1 MKTKIKKYPLLIST
15 IVSCVIII
23 ASLFILGFF
32 GLRLGTSL
40 GGGSQFEI
48 NVASGASSTEYIAEV
63 KDVLKNH
70 NLTFDSASVEDKY
83 VAIDDEGNYTKQV
96 VVVRISQ
103 NNLEDAKE
111 SALVNDIA
119 KALEIKTSYISSV
132 ENITSIVTGQKVLM
146 LGLAI
151 GIVAI
156 ALFVF
161 AWIRYDIFAGL
172 SFIVAFL
179 HNIIVYL
186 ALVILTRLELN
197 IISLVAAFILTI
209 IMSIMLIHIYERYRT
224 EAKLHISDKLSIS
237 ERMLNSSK
245 LAVKSFA
252 IVLCAAV
259 VILAFMAFVPAT
271 VIKFTALNILVA
283 IITTIYTTL
292 LIGPAVYVA
301 LLEVRDVRHKAVMSR
316 NDEINKVIKKKI
328 KTSKQK
334 AEKAE
339 EKKLAVA
346 EKPVE
351 EKVEKTKV
359 EEKPKT
365 TKKTTSKKSSK
376 SKR

>member
-197 IISLVAAFILTI
+197 IVSLVAAFILTI

-245 LAVKSFA
+245 SAVKSFV

-339 EKKLAVA
+339 EKKLAVV

>member
-1 MKTKIKKYPLLIST
+1 MKTKLKKYPLLISS

-32 GLRLGTSL
+32 GLRLGTSF

-48 NVASGASSTEYIAEV
+48 NVANGASSSEYIADV

-70 NLTFDSASVEDKY
+70 KLTFDSASVEDKY
-83 VAIDDEGNYTKQV
+83 IAVDDEGNYTKQV
-96 VVVRISQ
+96 VIVRISQ
-103 NNLEDAKE
+103 NNLDDAKE
-111 SALVNDIA
+111 AVLVSDIA
-119 KALEIKTSYISSV
+119 KALEINTSYISSI

-197 IISLVAAFILTI
+197 IVSLVSAFILTI
-209 IMSIMLIHIYERYRT
+209 VMNILLVHIFEKYRT
-224 EAKLHISDKLSIS
+224 EARLHISDKLSIS
-237 ERMLNSSK
+237 ERML
-245 LAVKSFA
+245 KSEKSA
-252 IVLCAAV
+252 IKPFIITLCAAV

-271 VIKFTALNILVA
+271 VVKFTALNIIVS
-283 IITTIYTTL
+283 IVTTIYTAL

-301 LLEVRDVRHKAVMSR
+301 LLEVKEVKQKAVMSR
-316 NDEINKVIKKKI
+316 NDEVNKVIQKKI
-328 KTSKQK
+328 KTSKKK
-334 AEKAE
+334 AELAE
-339 EKKLAVA
+339 EKKLELA
-346 EKPVE
+346 EKQVE
-351 EKVEKTKV
+351 EKVEKPKV
-359 EEKPKT
+359 EQKSKT
-365 TKKTTSKKSSK
+365 TKKPTSKKSSK
-376 SKR
+376 SKK

>member
-197 IISLVAAFILTI
+197 IVSLVTAFILTI

-245 LAVKSFA
+245 SAVKSFV

-339 EKKLAVA
+339 EKKLAVV